1 MTDYCTQLKG
11 KGLIHDI
18 VWVEMVGAGV
28 GRGKEGKS
36 IDDGGGGNI
45 A

>member
-1 MTDYCTQLKG
+1 MTDYCTQLKR

-18 VWVEMVGAGV
+18 VWVEMEGAAV
-28 GRGKEGKS
+28 WRGKEGKS